1 MYTCPKCG
9 TESPDEARFCRGCG
23 TPITN
28 AAASPAHAAPQQPQP
43 SIRPSTPAPTTV
55 AAQPMPVPTVL
66 PQPSIP
72 VPPSVSGPIPAPAQP
87 SVPAPAA
94 PSSIPG
100 PAPSPAT
107 PSAGV
112 PQPSEVK
119 PLLTPEQQEKAKAE
133 ARAFGEWFKTF
144 VTRPSETGGGK
155 AWYGIAVI
163 LATTAISA
171 LTFIVILGH
180 IYDEF
185 GYYMPYEIAYYV
197 DDLVTRAGTALFFG
211 IWLGTTAFL
220 YATLGC
226 LRLTRAI
233 MASPDTFA
241 SLHDGYA
248 HRLSPWTVSY
258 TAALL
263 LALVHLDPLAL
274 AVWSLA
280 SWAQSIWVYVL
291 VWEGESRRKLDGQW
305 LRFLTTFLMAILQ
318 TIISIILTA
327 IVAGAL
333 GLTFMGAI
341 SNVLS

>member
-9 TESPDEARFCRGCG
+9 MESPDEARFCRGCG
-23 TPITN
+23 TPIAN
-28 AAASPAHAAPQQPQP
+28 ATASPAPAAPQQPQP
-43 SIRPSTPAPTTV
+43 AIQPPAPAHTPVTAQPMPAPTT
-55 AAQPMPVPTVL
+55 P

-72 VPPSVSGPIPAPAQP
+72 MPPTVSGPIPAPAA
-87 SVPAPAA
+87 APAQPPTPTPTA
-94 PSSIPG
+94 PG
-100 PAPSPAT
+100 PAPTTPPA
-107 PSAGV
+107 GG
-112 PQPSEVK
+112 PQNQDIK

-144 VTRPSETGGGK
+144 VTKPSETGGGK

-171 LTFIVILGH
+171 LTFIVVLGH

-211 IWLGTTAFL
+211 IWLGATAFL

-248 HRLSPWTVSY
+248 HRLAPWTVSY

>member
-23 TPITN
+23 TPIII
-28 AAASPAHAAPQQPQP
+28 AAASPAPATPQP
-43 SIRPSTPAPTTV
+43 SAPASTPV
-55 AAQPMPVPTVL
+55 AAQPMPVPTVP

-72 VPPSVSGPIPAPAQP
+72 MPPTASGPIPAPA
-87 SVPAPAA
+87 AA
-94 PSSIPG
+94 PMQP
-100 PAPSPAT
+100 PTPTPTA

-144 VTRPSETGGGK
+144 VTKPSETGGGK

-318 TIISIILTA
+318 TIISIILTT